1 MIPTYTTAG
10 YDSLFLWVN
19 TELTAVVS
27 DGTFTT
33 AIVNEAS
40 RRRLSWA
47 RRLSLSEATV
57 TGVTTETFSPT
68 PAPTPTPTTTMT
80 TAPSAVPVPA
90 PTAGPGSPSA
100 TPVPAPTAPPK
111 KKSED
116 DDSAA

>member
-68 PAPTPTPTTTMT
+68 PAPTPTPTTA
-80 TAPSAVPVPA
+80 APSAVPVPA

-100 TPVPAPTAPPK
+100 TPVPV
-111 KKSED
+111 
-116 DDSAA
+116 

>member
-68 PAPTPTPTTTMT
+68 PAPTPAPT
-80 TAPSAVPVPA
+80 PSAVPVPA

-100 TPVPAPTAPPK
+100 TPVPVPT
-111 KKSED
+111 
-116 DDSAA
+116 